1 MDTQDIYNLQEA
13 YMSIYQD
20 VDYLT
25 EDAHLSSDIYNEEVN
40 YYNIILSYLID
51 EGYAESPESA
61 VGIMVNMSE
70 DWKDCIIDEE
80 LTGPRREYALDRSEK
95 LRSLAGPG
103 FRKVRG
109 PQRDISH
116 SLLSKAGKLEKL
128 ATRTQGGGWENL
140 PRKRGGSG
148 LRGEPKEMDF
158 AVPHDRSQK
167 STKELIKSKLRKR
180 ALRDIKRR

>member
-25 EDAHLSSDIYNEEVN
+25 EDVHLSSDMYNEEVN

-80 LTGPRREYALDRSEK
+80 LTGPRREYALDRAEK

-116 SLLSKAGKLEKL
+116 SLLSKAGKLEKV
-128 ATRTQGGGWENL
+128 ATGGGKWENQ

-148 LRGEPKEMDF
+148 LRGEPKAMD
-158 AVPHDRSQK
+158 HDRSEK
-167 STKELIKSKLRKR
+167 STRELIKSKLRKR

>member
-25 EDAHLSSDIYNEEVN
+25 EDTHLSSNMYNEEVN

-70 DWKDCIIDEE
+70 DWKQSIVEGQSSRPTGYLHPLFRGEKQKRGKKPLDE
-80 LTGPRREYALDRSEK
+80 
-95 LRSLAGPG
+95 
-103 FRKVRG
+103 
-109 PQRDISH
+109 
-116 SLLSKAGKLEKL
+116 
-128 ATRTQGGGWENL
+128 
-140 PRKRGGSG
+140 PRKGRYYMMQHEKRQAQREKDSNEQRRRDRGAMS
-148 LRGEPKEMDF
+148 RGTW
-158 AVPHDRSQK
+158 DR
-167 STKELIKSKLRKR
+167 
-180 ALRDIKRR
+180 D